1 MKKPDARGYF
11 GEFGGRFVPEVL
23 IAALDQL
30 ERAIESAFADPSF
43 WNEYNAVLRD
53 FVGRPSP
60 LYRCDRYVAGIS
72 AAPLLMKRE
81 DTNHTGAHKIN
92 NTVGQAL
99 LALRMGK
106 RRLLA
111 ETGAGQHGVA
121 TATVGAKFGLPVDV
135 YMGARDVERQALNV
149 HVMRLLGATV
159 HPVESGTQTLK
170 DATNEAF
177 RVWAERVDDTFYVI
191 GSVVGA
197 HPYPYLVREFQK
209 VVGVEARHQVMERY
223 GRLPSD
229 VVACVGGGSNAIG
242 IFAGFVDDPDVKLW
256 GVEAGGEGIESGKT
270 AASLGAGTVGILH
283 GSRSYLLQS
292 DEGQVSET
300 YSTAAGLDY
309 PGVGPEHAFLMES
322 GRATYVNVTDAEA
335 IDAFGEFARSEG
347 IVPALESAHAIAFA
361 RKLSRATR
369 CRGSYFSQFERPR
382 RQRSR
387 AMSAML
393 ARMFERAKRERR
405 VAFIPYVMAGDPNL
419 ATTEAILDALSA
431 AGADAIEVG
440 IPYSDPLADGPTIAS
455 AGARA
460 LSNGTSVSD
469 VFALVRRCA
478 RGSPLLLFTYFNP
491 VYQFGVT
498 RFAQEA
504 ATGRRRRCDRSRLRA
519 RGIGRAAQRAGEL
532 AVWRCR
538 CSSLLRRR
546 RNARNASPKPPRAS
560 FTSSRALA

>member
-1 MKKPDARGYF
+1 MKKPDDRGYF

-23 IAALDQL
+23 INALDRL
-30 ERAIESAFADPSF
+30 ERAMSEAFADPSF

-60 LYRCDRYVAGIS
+60 LYRCERYVADIS
-72 AAPLLMKRE
+72 SAPLLMKRE

-99 LALRMGK
+99 LAQRMNK

-135 YMGARDVERQALNV
+135 YMGARDIERQALNV

-159 HPVESGTQTLK
+159 HPVSSGTQTLK

-197 HPYPYLVREFQK
+197 HPYPYLVRELQK
-209 VVGVEARHQVMERY
+209 VIGVEARRQVLERH

-242 IFAGFVDDPDVKLW
+242 IFSGFADDPQVKLW
-256 GVEAGGEGIESGKT
+256 GVEAGGEGVESGKT
-270 AASLGAGTVGILH
+270 AASLGAGTIGVLH

-292 DEGQVSET
+292 DEGQVLPTHSIG
-300 YSTAAGLDY
+300 AGLDY
-309 PGVGPEHAFLMES
+309 PGVGPEHAFLKES

-335 IDAFGEFARSEG
+335 IEAFNAFARSEG

-361 RKLSRATR
+361 RKLAAERDANDLILVNLSG
-369 CRGSYFSQFERPR
+369 RGDKD
-382 RQRSR
+382 
-387 AMSAML
+387 L
-393 ARMFERAKRERR
+393 AR
-405 VAFIPYVMAGDPNL
+405 
-419 ATTEAILDALSA
+419 
-431 AGADAIEVG
+431 
-440 IPYSDPLADGPTIAS
+440 
-455 AGARA
+455 
-460 LSNGTSVSD
+460 
-469 VFALVRRCA
+469 
-478 RGSPLLLFTYFNP
+478 
-491 VYQFGVT
+491 
-498 RFAQEA
+498 
-504 ATGRRRRCDRSRLRA
+504 
-519 RGIGRAAQRAGEL
+519 
-532 AVWRCR
+532 W
-538 CSSLLRRR
+538 
-546 RNARNASPKPPRAS
+546 
-560 FTSSRALA
+560 